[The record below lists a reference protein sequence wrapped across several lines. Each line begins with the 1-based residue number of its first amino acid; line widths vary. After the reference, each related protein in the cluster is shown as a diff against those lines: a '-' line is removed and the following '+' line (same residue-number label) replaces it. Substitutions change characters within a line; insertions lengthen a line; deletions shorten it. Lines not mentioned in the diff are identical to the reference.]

1 MLCTIVGY
9 EFQYSGKKAADEAY
23 AQSGQYC
30 QNQPFNKIGYIIS
43 NVIDIIVQVMDFF
56 CFFLSC
62 VLFIASFYSCV
73 IPVTSYPASLIV

>member
-30 QNQPFNKIGYIIS
+30 QNQPFDKIGHIIS

-56 CFFLSC
+56 WFFLSC
-62 VLFIASFYSCV
+62 VLFMASFYS
-73 IPVTSYPASLIV
+73 